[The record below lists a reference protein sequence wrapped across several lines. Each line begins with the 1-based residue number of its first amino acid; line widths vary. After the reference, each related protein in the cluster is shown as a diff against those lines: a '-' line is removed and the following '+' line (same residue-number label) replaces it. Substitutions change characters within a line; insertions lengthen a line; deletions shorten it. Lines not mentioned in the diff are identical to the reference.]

1 MAVVLDM
8 AVKVTPQDSTD
19 TADSDDGGSSTAH
32 VMRLIEM
39 RVYKKK
45 GLSILFAQLLK
56 ALLFLLGGPR
66 PGHHH

>member
-39 RVYKKK
+39 RVYKKR
-45 GLSILFAQLLK
+45 GYLFCS
-56 ALLFLLGGPR
+56 PNY
-66 PGHHH
+66 